1 MWVLFFALI
10 SMGMGQTVVFAV
22 LPLIGRELSY
32 SEIQIN
38 VLVSSAALM
47 YFLASP
53 RWGRFSQR
61 VGRKRVIVIGLLG
74 YTFGTMLFN
83 GLAYAGLL
91 GMFAGTGLFVALVLS
106 RAALT
111 AVMAATQPGAMAY
124 MADNTSPAERTRGM
138 SKMSAASGIG
148 TMMGPG
154 LTWFATYS
162 LLAPLYIQA
171 TFTFIAALLVLRF
184 LPDLRTS
191 HTLVTQQAGDQKN
204 TDAPVPASV
213 PASVPAPVPAPVP
226 VPATT
231 HLSYFD
237 PRFRIFLLVGF
248 MMYTMMGVVQQTLA
262 YYYQD
267 LLGLDSAAVARVFGT
282 AMMVSS
288 GMMLFSQLVIV
299 QRWGWQPRRLLCI
312 GLPLAMVGYAV
323 LGFSDQ
329 LWHLVLAMGFFGL
342 GMGLAGPGF
351 SAGSTLQV
359 KAHEQGALAGL
370 ITSAPGLGFVIGPL
384 LGAFMYTIDIRAPYW
399 LASAVF
405 VPLVLYVWY
414 MSLPGRALA
423 LNQGA

>member
-1 MWVLFFALI
+1 
-10 SMGMGQTVVFAV
+10 
-22 LPLIGRELSY
+22 
-32 SEIQIN
+32 
-38 VLVSSAALM
+38 
-47 YFLASP
+47 
-53 RWGRFSQR
+53 
-61 VGRKRVIVIGLLG
+61 
-74 YTFGTMLFN
+74 
-83 GLAYAGLL
+83 
-91 GMFAGTGLFVALVLS
+91 MFAGTGLFVALVLS

-191 HTLVTQQAGDQKN
+191 HTQITQQTGDPQK
-204 TDAPVPASV
+204 TDVPVPA
-213 PASVPAPVPAPVP
+213 
-226 VPATT
+226 PATT

-323 LGFSDQ
+323 LGFSEQ

-359 KAHEQGALAGL
+359 EAHEQGALAGL